1 MEDDETGAASTAAQT
16 AGQPGTV
23 DGPASVLGSG
33 DHLLELERARD
44 MQNNANTRRPDGE
57 VITFRSM
64 TIVEM
69 YAGQAVDQLVVGL
82 EAMEW
87 LNTDE
92 PVVDRIREA
101 QKGYLY
107 SWGVFWIAPPTS
119 HGGSTLSYARAPL
132 PTGVTQIYA
141 EYNVLGPSLVAL
153 VLTFVLAAPEAT
165 SIDAAI
171 REDVE
176 SRLERFGLRSVSIR
190 TVRDV
195 KKERVRAAREDVRKR
210 CEDWITAAVPG
221 TLSAVEEGLGPPTC
235 ALISLKQGTP
245 FGTHAGYMTLVDL
258 VNDWLAERFVSPDCL
273 YLAYPIDISPNNRMT
288 GAFNEGDAL
297 SQPWLHNVGAAPELF
312 HGAISSL
319 MIADGIYA
327 VLRSYEAKLRD
338 VRTSLNRLDFEK
350 VTGPEV
356 IALRSRLLGISR
368 DIATVSSDVSVL
380 VNDPGAIWTDLLP
393 MVPLRQSGSP
403 SATPDATAAAK
414 RRMLTSTVASLQSE
428 EANLRELILV
438 TSSSTS
444 EVTGLDLQTKVLNL
458 TNKLNDLT
466 TWLTILTVVLVILGL
481 VTLVVQLVHN
491 PVVHVQFPTA
501 PRPSGITRP
510 G

>member
-1 MEDDETGAASTAAQT
+1 MEDDETGSASAAAQT
-16 AGQPGTV
+16 AGQPGTG
-23 DGPASVLGSG
+23 DELTSVLGSG

-44 MQNNANTRRPDGE
+44 AQNNANTRLPDGE
-57 VITFRSM
+57 AITFRSM
-64 TIVEM
+64 TVVEM
-69 YAGQAVDQLVVGL
+69 YAGQAVDQLIAGL
-82 EAMEW
+82 DAMQW
-87 LNTDE
+87 VNTDE
-92 PVVDRIREA
+92 PVVNRIREA

-107 SWGVFWIAPPTS
+107 SRGVFWITPPTS
-119 HGGSTLSYARAPL
+119 RGGSLLSRALAPL
-132 PTGVTQIYA
+132 PTGIEHIYA
-141 EYNVLGPSLVAL
+141 EYNVLGPSLVAF
-153 VLTFVLAAPEAT
+153 VLTFVLAAAEAT
-165 SIDAAI
+165 SIDVAI
-171 REDVE
+171 REDAE
-176 SRLERFGLRSVSIR
+176 SRLDRFGPRSLSIR

-195 KKERVRAAREDVRKR
+195 KKERVRTAREDVTKR
-210 CEDWITAAVPG
+210 CQDWIIATVPG

-245 FGTHAGYMTLVDL
+245 FGTHAEYMTLVDL

-297 SQPWLHNVGAAPELF
+297 SQQWLHDVGAAPELF
-312 HGAISSL
+312 HEAISSL
-319 MIADGIYA
+319 VIADGIYA
-327 VLRSYEAKLRD
+327 VLRSYEPKLRD

-350 VTGPEV
+350 VTGPEL

-393 MVPLRQSGSP
+393 MVPLQQSGSP
-403 SATPDATAAAK
+403 SATPDATTAGK

-444 EVTGLDLQTKVLNL
+444 EVTNLDLQTKVLNL
-458 TNKLNDLT
+458 TNKLNGLT
-466 TWLTILTVVLVILGL
+466 TWLIILTVVLVILG
-481 VTLVVQLVHN
+481 VATLVVQLTHN
-491 PVVHVQFPTA
+491 PVVHVQFPMA
-501 PRPSGITRP
+501 PRPRAITRP
-510 G
+510 

>member
-1 MEDDETGAASTAAQT
+1 MEDDEIGSASTAAQT
-16 AGQPGTV
+16 AGPPGTG
-23 DGPASVLGSG
+23 DEPSSVLGSG

-44 MQNNANTRRPDGE
+44 AQNNANTRLPDGE
-57 VITFRSM
+57 AITFRSM
-64 TIVEM
+64 TVVEM
-69 YAGQAVDQLVVGL
+69 YAGQAVDQLVAGL

-87 LNTDE
+87 VNTDE

-107 SWGVFWIAPPTS
+107 SRGVFWIAPPTS
-119 HGGSTLSYARAPL
+119 QGGSMRSHARAPL

-153 VLTFVLAAPEAT
+153 VLTFVLAAAEAT
-165 SIDAAI
+165 SIDVAI

-176 SRLERFGLRSVSIR
+176 SRLDRFGPRSVSIR

-195 KKERVRAAREDVRKR
+195 KKERVRAARGDVRKR
-210 CEDWITAAVPG
+210 CQDWITATVPG
-221 TLSAVEEGLGPPTC
+221 TLSAVQEGLGPPTC

-245 FGTHAGYMTLVDL
+245 FGTHAEYMTLVDL

-297 SQPWLHNVGAAPELF
+297 SQQWLHDVGAAPELF
-312 HGAISSL
+312 HEAISSL
-319 MIADGIYA
+319 VIADGIYA
-327 VLRSYEAKLRD
+327 VLRSYEPKLRD
-338 VRTSLNRLDFEK
+338 VRASLNRLDFEK

-356 IALRSRLLGISR
+356 IALRTRLLGISR

-393 MVPLRQSGSP
+393 TVPMRQGASP
-403 SATPDATAAAK
+403 APPDTTTEAK
-414 RRMLTSTVASLQSE
+414 RRLLRATVGSIQSDE
-428 EANLRELILV
+428 TNLRELILV
-438 TSSSTS
+438 TASASS
-444 EVTGLDLQTKVLNL
+444 EVTVLNL
-458 TNKLNDLT
+458 TNKLNTLT
-466 TWLTILTVVLVILGL
+466 RLLIILTVVLVVLG
-481 VTLVVQLVHN
+481 VVATVVQLVHN

-501 PRPSGITRP
+501 PRPSLITRP
-510 G
+510 